1 MAVDSLGVG
10 SGISPA
16 LRLTWAVAGRYRFER
31 LIRLNGPTVRTDYR
45 LIAIAPDLPFLW
57 AMHPLLALE
66 PGAQLA
72 IAGVAEVTV
81 TNGAGLD
88 LRTTGGRV
96 GWPVG
101 DLRTGGTVDLSRV
114 PDTDAGIVRKLY
126 ADAAAL
132 EGPAIAWQPDGA
144 GIAIDWD
151 RQVAPSLGIWID
163 AGGWPVG
170 AGRQQV
176 ALEPTTA
183 PFDDLATCDRARS
196 SGVGA
201 ARTRRPVV
209 GDDPAREP
217 RSGPG
222 DPEMTRRARAPR
234 ASPGA
239 VDAWSEP
246 VVIPTYPTMPA
257 DRNPMFLEKRVYQ
270 GSSGR
275 VYPNPFTDRVS
286 DERVRPDVAGRP
298 PRERVRP
305 ADDPARDRRAD
316 PRRAGQDQRLRLL
329 LSPARDQAGAGRAA
343 RSVDLRRR
351 RVQLAAAPSTVDV
364 HAGRLGD
371 RGGGR
376 RGSDRLAAASTS
388 RWTG

>member
-1 MAVDSLGVG
+1 MPGPGVGTEPGSGSADRIELATADLRLVVAPELGGRIVNLEDRVSGREWLVPDGAPEGTGTKEAWAAEDAEFSGERACGWDECLPTVAPCADPLEPTGPPLRDHGDGWGRPVAVDSLGVG

-151 RQVAPSLGIWID
+151 RQVAPALGIWID

-170 AGRQQV
+170 AGRQQI

-183 PFDDLATCDRARS
+183 PFDDLATAIAHDRAAWAQPGHDVRWWATIRLVS
-196 SGVGA
+196 
-201 ARTRRPVV
+201 
-209 GDDPAREP
+209 READLETP
-217 RSGPG
+217 R
-222 DPEMTRRARAPR
+222 
-234 ASPGA
+234 
-239 VDAWSEP
+239 
-246 VVIPTYPTMPA
+246 
-257 DRNPMFLEKRVYQ
+257 
-270 GSSGR
+270 
-275 VYPNPFTDRVS
+275 
-286 DERVRPDVAGRP
+286 
-298 PRERVRP
+298 
-305 ADDPARDRRAD
+305 
-316 PRRAGQDQRLRLL
+316 
-329 LSPARDQAGAGRAA
+329 
-343 RSVDLRRR
+343 
-351 RVQLAAAPSTVDV
+351 
-364 HAGRLGD
+364 
-371 RGGGR
+371 
-376 RGSDRLAAASTS
+376 
-388 RWTG
+388 